1 MSAIASIGRPECAS
15 DNAFTRDQAAQIHGN
30 APERQEEAVGR
41 FRPFETSMIRRHH
54 MLHVLKH
61 SRPLRRLSILA
72 GIAACA
78 VLAVPAMAQEN
89 FPSRP
94 IHMVV
99 GFPPG
104 GSNDIVARIIAP
116 KLGEVLGTSVVVDNR
131 PGANAI
137 IGTDYT
143 VRAAP
148 DGYTITLGSA
158 SPLAISPHTYS
169 NMPFDPLKDLVGITT
184 VAATPELIAI
194 NPKVPA
200 KTLQELVALSR
211 TRDITLSSSGNG
223 GLPHLA
229 IELLKIA
236 SKGRIVHVPYKGAGP
251 AITDAVG
258 GHVDGIIVDLPA
270 LYSMVTEGKLRA
282 IAVTNT
288 HRADVMKNVP
298 TSVEAGLPSVLAFN
312 WFAVMAPAKTPKPI
326 VDKLFAA
333 LVQTVQSPD
342 VKANLA
348 KLGIEPF
355 TQPSPEAFAS
365 FMKSETVRWGEVARA
380 SGAKAD

>member
-1 MSAIASIGRPECAS
+1 
-15 DNAFTRDQAAQIHGN
+15 
-30 APERQEEAVGR
+30 
-41 FRPFETSMIRRHH
+41 
-54 MLHVLKH
+54 MLHTFK
-61 SRPLRRLSILA
+61 SSALRGLSALA
-72 GIAACA
+72 CLA
-78 VLAVPAMAQEN
+78 VLAVSTQPARAQDTY
-89 FPSRP
+89 PSRP

-104 GSNDIVARIIAP
+104 GSNDIVARLLAP
-116 KLGEVLGTSVVVDNR
+116 KLGEILGTSVVVDNR

-184 VAATPELIAI
+184 VAATPELIAL

-200 KTLQELVALSR
+200 RTLQELVALSR
-211 TRDITLSSSGNG
+211 TREVTFSSSGNG

-270 LYSMVTEGKLRA
+270 LYAMVNEGKLRA

-288 HRADVMKNVP
+288 HRADVMKDVP
-298 TSVEAGLPSVLAFN
+298 TSAEGGLPTVLAFN

-326 VDKLFAA
+326 VDKLYQA
-333 LVQTVQSPD
+333 LVKTVQSPD
-342 VKANLA
+342 VKASLA

-355 TQPSPEAFAS
+355 VQPSPEAFAS

>member
-1 MSAIASIGRPECAS
+1 MLQLLKPLATLIAATAMAAAALPA
-15 DNAFTRDQAAQIHGN
+15 AAQD
-30 APERQEEAVGR
+30 PDY
-41 FRPFETSMIRRHH
+41 
-54 MLHVLKH
+54 
-61 SRPLRRLSILA
+61 
-72 GIAACA
+72 
-78 VLAVPAMAQEN
+78 
-89 FPSRP
+89 PSRP
-94 IHMVV
+94 IHLVV

-104 GSNDIVARIIAP
+104 GSNDIVARILAP
-116 KLGEVLGTSVVVDNR
+116 KLGEIIGASVVVENR

-137 IGTDYT
+137 IGTDY
-143 VRAAP
+143 VARSAP

-184 VAATPELIAI
+184 VAQTPELIAV

-200 KTLQELVALSR
+200 KTLPELVALSK
-211 TRDITLSSSGNG
+211 TRDVTFSSSGNG

-270 LYSMVTEGKLRA
+270 LYTMVNEGKLRA

-288 HRADVMKNVP
+288 HRADVMKDVP
-298 TSVEAGLPSVLAFN
+298 TSAEGGLPTVLAFN

-326 VDKLFAA
+326 VDKLYQA
-333 LVQTVQSPD
+333 LVRTVQSPE
-342 VKANLA
+342 VKASLT
-348 KLGIEPF
+348 KLGIEPY
-355 TQPSPEAFAS
+355 TQASPEAFAQ
-365 FMKSETVRWGEVARA
+365 FMKTELVRWGEVARA

>member
-1 MSAIASIGRPECAS
+1 
-15 DNAFTRDQAAQIHGN
+15 
-30 APERQEEAVGR
+30 
-41 FRPFETSMIRRHH
+41 
-54 MLHVLKH
+54 MLHSLK
-61 SRPLRRLSILA
+61 PLA
-72 GIAACA
+72 GLLATAALA
-78 VLAVPAMAQEN
+78 LAAVPALAQDN

-94 IHMVV
+94 IHLVV

-104 GSNDIVARIIAP
+104 GSNDIVARILAP
-116 KLGEVLGTSVVVDNR
+116 KFGEFIGASVVVENR

-137 IGTDYT
+137 IGTDY
-143 VRAAP
+143 VARSAP

-184 VAATPELIAI
+184 VAQTPELIAV

-200 KTLQELVALSR
+200 KTLPELVALSK
-211 TRDITLSSSGNG
+211 TRDVTFSSSGNG

-270 LYSMVTEGKLRA
+270 LYTMVNEGKLRP

-288 HRADVMKNVP
+288 HRADVMKDVP
-298 TSVEAGLPSVLAFN
+298 TSAEGGLPTVLAFN
-312 WFAVMAPAKTPKPI
+312 WFAVMAPAKTPKPV
-326 VDKLFAA
+326 VDKLYKA
-333 LVQTVQSPD
+333 LVRTVQSPD
-342 VKANLA
+342 VKASLA

-355 TQPSPEAFAS
+355 TQPSPEAFAT
-365 FMKSETVRWGEVARA
+365 FMQTELVRWGEVARA
-380 SGAKAD
+380 SGARAD

>member
-1 MSAIASIGRPECAS
+1 MQQLFKRTARISLRLVMAVAALTAAAAP
-15 DNAFTRDQAAQIHGN
+15 AFAQD
-30 APERQEEAVGR
+30 
-41 FRPFETSMIRRHH
+41 
-54 MLHVLKH
+54 KY
-61 SRPLRRLSILA
+61 
-72 GIAACA
+72 
-78 VLAVPAMAQEN
+78 
-89 FPSRP
+89 PSRP
-94 IHMVV
+94 IHLVV

-104 GSNDIVARIIAP
+104 GSNDIVARILAP
-116 KLGEVLGTSVVVDNR
+116 KLSEILGASVVVENR

-137 IGTDYT
+137 IGTDY
-143 VRAAP
+143 VARATP

-158 SPLAISPHTYS
+158 SPLVISPHTYS
-169 NMPFDPLKDLVGITT
+169 NIPFDTLKDLTGITT
-184 VAATPELIAI
+184 VAATPELIAV
-194 NPKVPA
+194 NPKLPV
-200 KTLQELVALSR
+200 KNLQELVALAK
-211 TRDITLSSSGNG
+211 TRDVTFSSSGNG

-270 LYSMVTEGKLRA
+270 LYAMVQEGKLRA

-288 HRADVMKNVP
+288 HRADVMKDVP
-298 TSVEAGLPSVLAFN
+298 TSAEGGLPSVLAFN
-312 WFAVMAPAKTPKPI
+312 WFGVMAPAKTPKPI
-326 VDKLFAA
+326 VDKLYKA

-342 VKANLA
+342 VKASLA

-355 TQPSPEAFAS
+355 TQPSPEAFS
-365 FMKSETVRWGEVARA
+365 KFLKSELVRWGEVARA

>member
-1 MSAIASIGRPECAS
+1 
-15 DNAFTRDQAAQIHGN
+15 
-30 APERQEEAVGR
+30 
-41 FRPFETSMIRRHH
+41 
-54 MLHVLKH
+54 MLQSLK
-61 SRPLRRLSILA
+61 PLA
-72 GIAACA
+72 GLFATAA
-78 VLAVPAMAQEN
+78 LALAAMPALAQDKY
-89 FPSRP
+89 PSRP
-94 IHMVV
+94 IHLVV

-104 GSNDIVARIIAP
+104 GSNDIVARILAP
-116 KLGEVLGTSVVVDNR
+116 KLGEFIGASVVVENR

-137 IGTDYT
+137 IGTDY
-143 VRAAP
+143 VARAAP

-184 VAATPELIAI
+184 VAQTPELIAV

-200 KTLQELVALSR
+200 KTLQELVALSK
-211 TRDITLSSSGNG
+211 TRDVTFSSSGNG

-270 LYSMVTEGKLRA
+270 LYTMVNEGKLRA

-288 HRADVMKNVP
+288 HRADVMKDVP
-298 TSVEAGLPSVLAFN
+298 TSAEGGLPSVLAFN

-326 VDKLFAA
+326 VDKLYKA

-342 VKANLA
+342 VKASLE
-348 KLGIEPF
+348 KLGIEPYA
-355 TQPSPEAFAS
+355 QSSPEAFAK
-365 FMKSETVRWGEVARA
+365 FMQTELVRWGDVARA
-380 SGAKAD
+380 SGARAD

>member
-1 MSAIASIGRPECAS
+1 MPQS
-15 DNAFTRDQAAQIHGN
+15 
-30 APERQEEAVGR
+30 
-41 FRPFETSMIRRHH
+41 
-54 MLHVLKH
+54 LK
-61 SRPLRRLSILA
+61 PLA
-72 GIAACA
+72 GLFATAALA
-78 VLAVPAMAQEN
+78 LAAVPALAQDKY
-89 FPSRP
+89 PSRP
-94 IHMVV
+94 IHLVV

-104 GSNDIVARIIAP
+104 GSNDIVARILAP
-116 KLGEVLGTSVVVDNR
+116 KLSEFIGASVVVENR

-137 IGTDYT
+137 IGTDY
-143 VRAAP
+143 VARAAP

-184 VAATPELIAI
+184 VAQTPELIAV

-200 KTLQELVALSR
+200 KTLQELVALSK
-211 TRDITLSSSGNG
+211 TRDVTFSSSGNG

-270 LYSMVTEGKLRA
+270 LYTMVNEGKLRA

-288 HRADVMKNVP
+288 HRADVMKDVP
-298 TSVEAGLPSVLAFN
+298 TSAEGGLPSVLAFN

-326 VDKLFAA
+326 VDKLYHA

-342 VKANLA
+342 VKASLE
-348 KLGIEPF
+348 KLGIEPY
-355 TQPSPEAFAS
+355 TQSSPEAFAK
-365 FMKSETVRWGEVARA
+365 FMQTELVRWGDVARA
-380 SGAKAD
+380 SGARAD

>member
-1 MSAIASIGRPECAS
+1 
-15 DNAFTRDQAAQIHGN
+15 
-30 APERQEEAVGR
+30 
-41 FRPFETSMIRRHH
+41 
-54 MLHVLKH
+54 MLHTFK
-61 SRPLRRLSILA
+61 SSALRGLSALA
-72 GIAACA
+72 CLA
-78 VLAVPAMAQEN
+78 VLAVSTQPARAQDSY
-89 FPSRP
+89 PSRP

-104 GSNDIVARIIAP
+104 GSNDIVARLLAP
-116 KLGEVLGTSVVVDNR
+116 KLGEILGTSVVVDNR

-184 VAATPELIAI
+184 VAATPELIAL

-200 KTLQELVALSR
+200 RTLQELVALSR
-211 TRDITLSSSGNG
+211 TREVTFSSSGNG

-270 LYSMVTEGKLRA
+270 LYAMVTEGKLRA

-288 HRADVMKNVP
+288 HRADVMKDVP
-298 TSVEAGLPSVLAFN
+298 TSAEGGLPTVLAFN
-312 WFAVMAPAKTPKPI
+312 WFAVMAPARTPKPI
-326 VDKLFAA
+326 VDKLYQA

-342 VKANLA
+342 VKASLA

-355 TQPSPEAFAS
+355 VQPSPEAFAA

>member
-1 MSAIASIGRPECAS
+1 MLQVFKPLATLIVATAMAAMALPAIAA
-15 DNAFTRDQAAQIHGN
+15 DDY
-30 APERQEEAVGR
+30 
-41 FRPFETSMIRRHH
+41 
-54 MLHVLKH
+54 
-61 SRPLRRLSILA
+61 
-72 GIAACA
+72 
-78 VLAVPAMAQEN
+78 
-89 FPSRP
+89 PSRP
-94 IHMVV
+94 IHLVV

-104 GSNDIVARIIAP
+104 GSNDIVARILAP
-116 KLGEVLGTSVVVDNR
+116 KLSEIIGASVVVENR

-137 IGTDYT
+137 IGTDY
-143 VRAAP
+143 VARSAP

-158 SPLAISPHTYS
+158 SPLAISPFTYS
-169 NMPFDPLKDLVGITT
+169 NMPFDVTKDLVGITT
-184 VAATPELIAI
+184 VAQTPELLAI

-200 KTLQELVALSR
+200 KTLQELVALSK
-211 TRDITLSSSGNG
+211 TRDVTISSSGNG

-270 LYSMVTEGKLRA
+270 LYTMVNEGKLRA

-288 HRADVMKNVP
+288 HRAEVMKDVP
-298 TSVEAGLPSVLAFN
+298 TSAEGGLPTVLAFN
-312 WFAVMAPAKTPKPI
+312 WFAIMAPAKTPKPV
-326 VDKLFAA
+326 VDKLYKA

-342 VKANLA
+342 VKASLN
-348 KLGIEPF
+348 KLGIEPY
-355 TQPSPEAFAS
+355 TQPSPEAFAQ
-365 FMKSETVRWGEVARA
+365 FMQKELVRWGDVARA

>member
-1 MSAIASIGRPECAS
+1 
-15 DNAFTRDQAAQIHGN
+15 
-30 APERQEEAVGR
+30 
-41 FRPFETSMIRRHH
+41 
-54 MLHVLKH
+54 MLHTFK
-61 SRPLRRLSILA
+61 SSALRGLSALA
-72 GIAACA
+72 CLA
-78 VLAVPAMAQEN
+78 VLAVSTQPARAQDSY
-89 FPSRP
+89 PSRP

-104 GSNDIVARIIAP
+104 GSNDIVARLLAP
-116 KLGEVLGTSVVVDNR
+116 KLGEILGTSVVVDNR

-184 VAATPELIAI
+184 VAATPELIAL

-200 KTLQELVALSR
+200 RTLQELVALSR
-211 TRDITLSSSGNG
+211 TREVTFSSSGNG

-270 LYSMVTEGKLRA
+270 LYAMVTEGKLRA

-288 HRADVMKNVP
+288 HRADVMKDVP
-298 TSVEAGLPSVLAFN
+298 TSAEGGLPTVLAFN
-312 WFAVMAPAKTPKPI
+312 WFAVMAPARTPKPI
-326 VDKLFAA
+326 VDKLYQA

-342 VKANLA
+342 VKASLA

-355 TQPSPEAFAS
+355 VQPSPEAFAA

-380 SGAKAD
+380 SGGKAD

>member
-1 MSAIASIGRPECAS
+1 
-15 DNAFTRDQAAQIHGN
+15 
-30 APERQEEAVGR
+30 
-41 FRPFETSMIRRHH
+41 
-54 MLHVLKH
+54 MLHTFKI
-61 SRPLRRLSILA
+61 SALRGLSALA
-72 GIAACA
+72 CLA
-78 VLAVPAMAQEN
+78 VLAISTQPARAQDTY
-89 FPSRP
+89 PSRP

-104 GSNDIVARIIAP
+104 GSNDIVARLLAP
-116 KLGEVLGTSVVVDNR
+116 KLGEILGTSVVVDNR

-184 VAATPELIAI
+184 VAATPELIAL

-200 KTLQELVALSR
+200 RTLQELVALSR
-211 TRDITLSSSGNG
+211 TREVTFSSSGNG

-270 LYSMVTEGKLRA
+270 LYAMVSEGKLRA

-288 HRADVMKNVP
+288 HRADVMKDVP
-298 TSVEAGLPSVLAFN
+298 TSAEGGLPTVLAFN

-326 VDKLFAA
+326 VDKLYQA
-333 LVQTVQSPD
+333 LVKTVQSPD
-342 VKANLA
+342 VKASLA

-355 TQPSPEAFAS
+355 VQPSPEAFAT

>member
-1 MSAIASIGRPECAS
+1 MPRL
-15 DNAFTRDQAAQIHGN
+15 F
-30 APERQEEAVGR
+30 
-41 FRPFETSMIRRHH
+41 
-54 MLHVLKH
+54 K
-61 SRPLRRLSILA
+61 PLATL
-72 GIAACA
+72 IAAT
-78 VLAVPAMAQEN
+78 AMAAAAMPATAQGDY
-89 FPSRP
+89 PSRP
-94 IHMVV
+94 IHLVV

-104 GSNDIVARIIAP
+104 GSNDIVARILAP
-116 KLGEVLGTSVVVDNR
+116 KFSEFIGASVVVENR

-137 IGTDYT
+137 IGTDY
-143 VRAAP
+143 VARSAP

-184 VAATPELIAI
+184 VAQTPELIAV
-194 NPKVPA
+194 NPKAPV
-200 KTLQELVALSR
+200 KTLPELVALSR
-211 TRDITLSSSGNG
+211 TRDVTFSSSGNG

-270 LYSMVTEGKLRA
+270 LYTMVNEGKLRA

-288 HRADVMKNVP
+288 HRADVMKDVP
-298 TSVEAGLPSVLAFN
+298 TSAEGGLPTVLAFN
-312 WFAVMAPAKTPKPI
+312 WFAVMAPARTPKPI
-326 VDKLFAA
+326 VDKLYRA
-333 LVQTVQSPD
+333 LVQTVQSPE
-342 VKANLA
+342 VKTSLA
-348 KLGIEPF
+348 KLGIEPY
-355 TQPSPEAFAS
+355 TQPSPEAFAQ
-365 FMKSETVRWGEVARA
+365 FMKTELVRWGEVARA

>member
-1 MSAIASIGRPECAS
+1 MLQVFKPLATLIAATAMAAMALPAIAA
-15 DNAFTRDQAAQIHGN
+15 DDY
-30 APERQEEAVGR
+30 
-41 FRPFETSMIRRHH
+41 
-54 MLHVLKH
+54 
-61 SRPLRRLSILA
+61 
-72 GIAACA
+72 
-78 VLAVPAMAQEN
+78 
-89 FPSRP
+89 PSRP
-94 IHMVV
+94 IHLVV

-104 GSNDIVARIIAP
+104 GSNDIVARILAP
-116 KLGEVLGTSVVVDNR
+116 KLSEIIGASVVVENR

-137 IGTDYT
+137 IGTDY
-143 VRAAP
+143 VARSAP

-158 SPLAISPHTYS
+158 SPLAISPFTYS
-169 NMPFDPLKDLVGITT
+169 NMPFDVTKDLVGITT
-184 VAATPELIAI
+184 VAQTPELLAI

-200 KTLQELVALSR
+200 KTLQELVALSK
-211 TRDITLSSSGNG
+211 TRDVTISSSGNG

-270 LYSMVTEGKLRA
+270 LYTMVNEGKLRA

-288 HRADVMKNVP
+288 HRAEVMKDVP
-298 TSVEAGLPSVLAFN
+298 TSAEGGLPTVLAFN
-312 WFAVMAPAKTPKPI
+312 WFAIMAPAKTPKPV
-326 VDKLFAA
+326 VDKLYKA

-342 VKANLA
+342 VKASLN
-348 KLGIEPF
+348 KLGIEPY
-355 TQPSPEAFAS
+355 TQPSPEAFAQ
-365 FMKSETVRWGEVARA
+365 FMQKELVRWGDVARA

>member
-1 MSAIASIGRPECAS
+1 MLRLFKPLATLITATAL
-15 DNAFTRDQAAQIHGN
+15 AA
-30 APERQEEAVGR
+30 ALPA
-41 FRPFETSMIRRHH
+41 TATA
-54 MLHVLKH
+54 
-61 SRPLRRLSILA
+61 A
-72 GIAACA
+72 G
-78 VLAVPAMAQEN
+78 QDD

-94 IHMVV
+94 IHLVV

-104 GSNDIVARIIAP
+104 GSNDIVARILAP
-116 KLGEVLGTSVVVDNR
+116 KFSEFIGASVVVENR

-137 IGTDYT
+137 IGTDY
-143 VRAAP
+143 VARSAP

-184 VAATPELIAI
+184 VAQTPELIAV

-200 KTLQELVALSR
+200 ETLPELVALSK
-211 TRDITLSSSGNG
+211 TRDVTFSSSGNG

-270 LYSMVTEGKLRA
+270 LYTMVSEGKLRA

-288 HRADVMKNVP
+288 HRADVMKDVP
-298 TSVEAGLPSVLAFN
+298 TSAEGGLPTVLAFN
-312 WFAVMAPAKTPKPI
+312 WFAVMAPAKTPKPV
-326 VDKLFAA
+326 VDKLYKA

-342 VKANLA
+342 VKASLA

-355 TQPSPEAFAS
+355 TQPSPEAFGQ
-365 FMKSETVRWGEVARA
+365 FMKTELVRWGEVARA

>member
-1 MSAIASIGRPECAS
+1 MLNLSKPLAIVAGVVAVAAILPA
-15 DNAFTRDQAAQIHGN
+15 AAAAQDDY
-30 APERQEEAVGR
+30 
-41 FRPFETSMIRRHH
+41 
-54 MLHVLKH
+54 
-61 SRPLRRLSILA
+61 
-72 GIAACA
+72 
-78 VLAVPAMAQEN
+78 
-89 FPSRP
+89 PSRP
-94 IHMVV
+94 IHLVV

-104 GSNDIVARIIAP
+104 GSNDIVARILAP
-116 KLGEVLGTSVVVDNR
+116 KFSEFIGASVVVENR

-137 IGTDYT
+137 IGTDY
-143 VRAAP
+143 VARSAP

-169 NMPFDPLKDLVGITT
+169 NMPFDPLKDLIGITT
-184 VAATPELIAI
+184 VAQTPELIAV

-200 KTLQELVALSR
+200 KTLPELVALSK
-211 TRDITLSSSGNG
+211 TRDVTFSSSGNG

-229 IELLKIA
+229 IESLKIA

-270 LYSMVTEGKLRA
+270 LYTMVNEGKLRA

-288 HRADVMKNVP
+288 HRADVMKDVP
-298 TSVEAGLPSVLAFN
+298 TSAEGGLPTVLAFN
-312 WFAVMAPAKTPKPI
+312 WFAVMAPAKTPKPVI
-326 VDKLFAA
+326 DKLYKA
-333 LVQTVQSPD
+333 LVQTVQAPD
-342 VKANLA
+342 VKASLA

-355 TQPSPEAFAS
+355 TQTSPAAFGEFIKA
-365 FMKSETVRWGEVARA
+365 ELVRWGEVARA